1 MVEGV
6 CSGLPCCWC
15 FSDEISAAGKR
26 TAREAELHQPRT
38 ETKRKPGRK
47 GKAPSP
53 QRLGAENVA
62 SQLNGAAKGDR
73 TKEEERVEKR
83 KGGKAKAAPEGREK
97 ALSLALAGGKKVKGD
112 RIEGVDNNK
121 PEAATKSSTRADVPS
136 DGNEEGGGKKERNHD
151 EAQQPQDVEDKPAED
166 APLSAVDFPPTA
178 SPADLVDRAM
188 EATKQLFEC
197 RIQEYGATREVFI
210 KETNGFREELLEGV
224 KVEAVKMITKL
235 EARDYGQLKSVEER
249 VVRNTQY
256 EAAKK
261 ASFKKLEDEIKSSL
275 YLPVRANELESARAE
290 GEKAGFAE
298 GKKTGFAEG
307 EKTGFA
313 EGEIKGEGTGFA
325 KGILSGAAA
334 GVALYHLLQ
343 Q

>member
-1 MVEGV
+1 M
-6 CSGLPCCWC
+6 
-15 FSDEISAAGKR
+15 
-26 TAREAELHQPRT
+26 
-38 ETKRKPGRK
+38 
-47 GKAPSP
+47 
-53 QRLGAENVA
+53 
-62 SQLNGAAKGDR
+62 
-73 TKEEERVEKR
+73 
-83 KGGKAKAAPEGREK
+83 
-97 ALSLALAGGKKVKGD
+97 KGD
-112 RIEGVDNNK
+112 RIKGVDNNK

-188 EATKQLFEC
+188 EATKQLFEG

-275 YLPVRANELESARAE
+275 YLPVRANELESRHEPRERRLVSPRERRPVLRRERRLVLPRVRSKGKGLVLPKGFSLVRPPVLPSTTCYNSE
-290 GEKAGFAE
+290 GDGYFLV
-298 GKKTGFAEG
+298 
-307 EKTGFA
+307 
-313 EGEIKGEGTGFA
+313 I
-325 KGILSGAAA
+325 
-334 GVALYHLLQ
+334 
-343 Q
+343 